1 MRYKATLGAKLARS
15 QTFTFSDGL
24 ALACAAVL
32 LFSVPTRLG
41 PNPVVL
47 SAGDLVSSLALT
59 AAFALAAWAARGVD
73 TGGAVA
79 GFAVAFA
86 FAARDHRIFWVL
98 LLVFALTLSATH
110 AGKPRKQEL
119 RAAEDS
125 RGRSA
130 SQVMANLGL
139 AGCLAALA
147 ISGWQV
153 LALAALAEAA
163 ADTCSSE
170 IGMAFPGRTV
180 LLTSGKPVPAGVD
193 GGVSL
198 HGTISALAAAG
209 IVALAG
215 FVSGLVPARPALAVA
230 LAGVLGMLVDSVLG
244 ALFERRGLL
253 TNDLV
258 NLLSTAAA
266 AGMAWAMR

>member
-1 MRYKATLGAKLARS
+1 LGAQLARS
-15 QTFTFSDGL
+15 RTFTLSDGL

-32 LFSVPTRLG
+32 LFAVVAHLG

-47 SAGDLVSSLALT
+47 SAAHLVSSLALT
-59 AAFALAAWAARGVD
+59 AAFALAAWVARGVD

-79 GFAVAFA
+79 GLAIAFA
-86 FAARDHRIFWVL
+86 FATRDHRIFWVL

-119 RAAEDS
+119 RTAEDS
-125 RGRSA
+125 TGRSA

-139 AGCLAALA
+139 AGFLAALA
-147 ISGWQV
+147 PGGWQL
-153 LALAALAEAA
+153 LALATLAEAA

-180 LLTSGKPVPAGVD
+180 LLISGKPVPAGVD

-198 HGTISALAAAG
+198 LGTISALAAAA

-215 FVSGLVPARPALAVA
+215 FVSGLVPASQALAVA
-230 LAGVLGMLVDSVLG
+230 LAGVLGMFVDSLLG
-244 ALFERRGLL
+244 ALLERRGLL

-258 NLLSTAAA
+258 NLLSTTAA
-266 AGMAWAMR
+266 AGMAWVMR